1 MTSTPPAPAEQP
13 TNERSAVRAIVAA
26 MRPRQWTK
34 NVLVFAAPLA
44 AGELLNADVFLPSVG
59 AFVAFCLISSAT
71 YLVNDVR
78 DVESDRAHPVK
89 CSRPIAA
96 GEVSTTK
103 ALIVAAVLA
112 VLALA
117 LAFTISPALGGVLV
131 AYAVFTG
138 AYSLFLKNEP
148 VIELVLL
155 AMGFL
160 LRAIAG
166 GVASGLP
173 ISEWFLIVA
182 GFGSLFMAAGKRY
195 GELDRLV
202 RDGGSSEQSGVVRAS
217 LRGYT
222 LGYLRFVWGVAAA
235 VTITAYC
242 ESPLMAT
249 DNDRL
254 LTGWG
259 RTAPSRAT
267 VRSPSTYDE
276 VAEAIQEAG
285 PRGVLA
291 RGLGRSYG
299 DAAQS
304 GGATVFDMTGLHR
317 FELDIDSGTVT
328 ADAGASID
336 EILRAI
342 VPAGFFVPVTA
353 GTRFVTVGG
362 AIAADIHGKNHHVEG
377 SFGSHVVS
385 MLVVDG
391 TGHELVLSPTDST
404 TKDMFWATVGG
415 MGLTG
420 VIVEA
425 TFRLLAIETSSMS
438 VDTVRCHDLDDV
450 MARMIEGDDGVCS
463 PGVITLA
470 VSS

>member
-13 TNERSAVRAIVAA
+13 TRERSAARAIVAA
-26 MRPRQWTK
+26 MRPRQWAK

-44 AGELLNADVFLPSVG
+44 AGKLLSPDVFLVSVG

-96 GEVSTTK
+96 GEVSTTT

-182 GFGSLFMAAGKRY
+182 ASARYSWRPVSGTGSLIDSF
-195 GELDRLV
+195 
-202 RDGGSSEQSGVVRAS
+202 
-217 LRGYT
+217 
-222 LGYLRFVWGVAAA
+222 
-235 VTITAYC
+235 
-242 ESPLMAT
+242 
-249 DNDRL
+249 
-254 LTGWG
+254 
-259 RTAPSRAT
+259 AT
-267 VRSPSTYDE
+267 VGTPNNQERCGRHCVATRSVTCDSCGEWPRRSPSRRTACGRSTSPRRRR
-276 VAEAIQEAG
+276 VSRG
-285 PRGVLA
+285 RRGVFCPSCWPFF
-291 RGLGRSYG
+291 GT
-299 DAAQS
+299 QS
-304 GGATVFDMTGLHR
+304 R
-317 FELDIDSGTVT
+317 W
-328 ADAGASID
+328 
-336 EILRAI
+336 I
-342 VPAGFFVPVTA
+342 VERP
-353 GTRFVTVGG
+353 RRR
-362 AIAADIHGKNHHVEG
+362 KQ
-377 SFGSHVVS
+377 
-385 MLVVDG
+385 L
-391 TGHELVLSPTDST
+391 L
-404 TKDMFWATVGG
+404 WAT
-415 MGLTG
+415 
-420 VIVEA
+420 A
-425 TFRLLAIETSSMS
+425 
-438 VDTVRCHDLDDV
+438 CW
-450 MARMIEGDDGVCS
+450 
-463 PGVITLA
+463 
-470 VSS
+470 

>member
-13 TNERSAVRAIVAA
+13 TRERSAVRAIVAA
-26 MRPRQWTK
+26 MRPRQWAK

-44 AGELLNADVFLPSVG
+44 AGKLLSPDVFLVSVG

-96 GEVSTTK
+96 GEVSTTT

-117 LAFTISPALGGVLV
+117 LAFTISTGLGGVLV

-202 RDGGSSEQSGVVRAS
+202 RDGGNSEQTGSVRAS

-235 VTITAYC
+235 LTITAYC
-242 ESPLMAT
+242 LWAFDVAQTPSSFPWAAWSVLPFVLAILRYAIT
-249 DNDRL
+249 VDR
-254 LTGWG
+254 G
-259 RTAPSRAT
+259 A
-267 VRSPSTYDE
+267 
-276 VAEAIQEAG
+276 AEAPETAALG
-285 PRGVLA
+285 DRVLVVLGGA
-291 RGLGRSYG
+291 WLILFGLG
-299 DAAQS
+299 A
-304 GGATVFDMTGLHR
+304 
-317 FELDIDSGTVT
+317 
-328 ADAGASID
+328 
-336 EILRAI
+336 
-342 VPAGFFVPVTA
+342 
-353 GTRFVTVGG
+353 VG
-362 AIAADIHGKNHHVEG
+362 V
-377 SFGSHVVS
+377 
-385 MLVVDG
+385 
-391 TGHELVLSPTDST
+391 
-404 TKDMFWATVGG
+404 
-415 MGLTG
+415 
-420 VIVEA
+420 
-425 TFRLLAIETSSMS
+425 
-438 VDTVRCHDLDDV
+438 
-450 MARMIEGDDGVCS
+450 
-463 PGVITLA
+463 
-470 VSS
+470 